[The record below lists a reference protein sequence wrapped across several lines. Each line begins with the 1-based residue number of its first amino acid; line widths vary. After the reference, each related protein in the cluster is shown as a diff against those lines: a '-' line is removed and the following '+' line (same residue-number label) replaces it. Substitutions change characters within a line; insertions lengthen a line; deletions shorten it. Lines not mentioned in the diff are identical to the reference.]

1 MSESELLSQ
10 YGYNW
15 EIMYTLLQWWLS
27 VSIGLLAIA
36 RFFSKK
42 LGLFLVVLLTLLYT
56 SFSIYSIGGV
66 GMFFQQNIGILQEL
80 SSLREDG
87 SISLAGERLLM
98 QMQGLWPVLAA
109 SSYVVCVAGGFLGS
123 IAFFI
128 YSYRRGRS
136 SATRTQLE
144 SE

>member
-1 MSESELLSQ
+1 MSESELLYQ

-36 RFFSKK
+36 RFFPKK
-42 LGLFLVVLLTLLYT
+42 LNLFLVVLLILLYV

-66 GMFFQQNIGILQEL
+66 NMFFQQNLGVLEEL
-80 SSLREDG
+80 RSLRADG
-87 SISLAGERLLM
+87 SVSRAGELLLE
-98 QMQGLWPVLAA
+98 QMEGIWPVFAA
-109 SSYVVCVAGGFLGS
+109 SSYVVCVAGGFFGS

-128 YSYRRGRS
+128 YSYRRGRL
-136 SATRTQLE
+136 SA
-144 SE
+144 